1 MGQSSTER
9 GHQTGV
15 SHGQHRMSREH
26 RSSGSKTIKVLLI
39 LAGLVVGSAQ
49 MALGAYLVSGN
60 NGWGSS
66 LVFSVVGLVGAVV
79 GFYSWSARR
88 SNFCM
93 ALAGTAVGLGVL
105 GSMGLMLDVSQETS
119 GIVHAWSQVPLALL
133 GWILLWMA
141 WIAVALARLLL
152 FEPPRTRHRL
162 SSRRG
167 DAGN

>member
-1 MGQSSTER
+1 
-9 GHQTGV
+9 V
-15 SHGQHRMSREH
+15 SRSQHT
-26 RSSGSKTIKVLLI
+26 SGSTTTKVLLI
-39 LAGLVVGSAQ
+39 VVGLALGAGQ
-49 MALGAYLVSGN
+49 LALGAYLISGN

-66 LVFSVVGLVGAVV
+66 LLFSVVGLVGAVV
-79 GFYSWSARR
+79 GLYSWSSRR
-88 SNFCM
+88 SRFCM
-93 ALAGTAVGLGVL
+93 TLAGVAIGLGVL
-105 GSMGLMLDVSQETS
+105 GSMGLMLDVSQEAS

-133 GWILLWMA
+133 GWLLLWTI